1 MIPPPDKSST
11 VSSEVI
17 LYTTGPLIKE
27 YAG

>member
-1 MIPPPDKSST
+1 MILLPHKFPT

-17 LYTTGPLIKE
+17 LYKTIPLIKE